1 MQLPLPMPRMW
12 CLYHYTVDA
21 LPVVTVMDYMGMQ
34 VLVVEKER
42 ERGREGGREGGERG
56 RKDEMRRDET

>member
-21 LPVVTVMDYMGMQ
+21 LPVVTVMDYIQMCMQ
-34 VLVVEKER
+34 VLVVEQE
-42 ERGREGGREGGERG
+42 REGGREERG
-56 RKDEMRRDET
+56 R